1 VGEKK
6 GRRKKQKKEGGEMS
20 EMKRKLLIFLLFSCY
35 FLALMPYIVHS
46 NIEDAGGGIVK
57 EVKIMPFHALPEDLR
72 DVIHFESGGAE
83 EGSDC
88 MLILLENPISEE
100 RKVML
105 VAQHS
110 HVTLAVGDVV
120 EIKDIVV
127 DWFVDWHAYNFFGVR
142 FSNLVV
148 GSAERVSEFEA
159 SVEGVLCSPLGGVVF
174 SLSKLV
180 FLFAPIL
187 LAIYISKYRFRLWNI
202 PLIITLYAFEV
213 FLFNYFGQL
222 HDLTISDMSK
232 YFGYSFIIFAILSF
246 LLWKYEESAEGKAKI
261 EQFYERISEWFSQ
274 FK

>member
-1 VGEKK
+1 
-6 GRRKKQKKEGGEMS
+6 MS
-20 EMKRKLLIFLLFSCY
+20 EMKGKLLIFLLFSCY
-35 FLALMPYIVHS
+35 FLALMPYVVHS

-57 EVKIMPFHALPEDLR
+57 EVKIMPFHTLPEDLR

-100 RKVML
+100 RKVVL

-110 HVTLAVGDVV
+110 HVPLAVGEVV

-142 FSNLVV
+142 FSNLIV

-159 SVEGVLCSPLGGVVF
+159 SVEGVLCSPLGGAVF
-174 SLSKLV
+174 SLSKLA

-187 LAIYISKYRFRLWNI
+187 LAIYISKYRFLLWNI

-261 EQFYERISEWFSQ
+261 ERFYERISEWFSHF